1 MEHDF
6 LRRTEDLYE
15 RSCRRNVVTATGFCD
30 PSESMQA
37 LKFLRSQKISDY
49 ILYGGYADAERTRL
63 LFLPDYMDKDYFPFD
78 EYINVLYVKCPFGKP
93 SHRDYLGSLTG
104 LGIKRESLG
113 DILVFKDG
121 AYIICTPQVSGFI
134 RENLTKVSRFGV
146 KCEVCGL
153 EDIKVPEPVFDAVS
167 GTVASPRADSVVAT
181 AFGISRSRAAEL
193 IRDGRLAVNHVE
205 EVNVSAE
212 ICEGSLLSLRG
223 FGRAKLFEVGGMS
236 KKGRQFITLH
246 VFSKGK

>member
-30 PSESMQA
+30 PSESIQA
-37 LKFLRSQKISDY
+37 QSFLSSRKINEY
-49 ILYGGYADAERTRL
+49 IMCGGYPDAERTRL
-63 LFLPDYMDKDYFPFD
+63 LFLPDYMDKDYFPFE
-78 EYINVLYVKCPFGKP
+78 EYINVLYVKCAFGTL
-93 SHRDYLGSLTG
+93 SHRDYLGALIG

-113 DILVFKDG
+113 DILVFKDH
-121 AYIICTPQVSGFI
+121 AYIICTPQVSEFI
-134 RENLTKVSRFGV
+134 RENLTKVARFGV
-146 KCEVCGL
+146 KCEICTL
-153 EDIKVPEPVFDAVS
+153 DDIEVPEPVFNVVS

-193 IRDGRLAVNHVE
+193 IRDGKLSVNHVE